1 MCSQCLLQLVAEE
14 FEGPGC
20 VKRATFSFSDE
31 QSASLTLSNQLL
43 LMTTIQPPVCPTF
56 IHLDETSP
64 TPIACCCN
72 EDRGCLVL
80 VFNLCAL
87 LAPSSHPD
95 LPLPVSTLSSAN
107 TCSHSPFRRRWLA
120 QVPSIAQPL
129 TSAPAILALASDPAP
144 CLLFSSYAKRQVEVL
159 ISPRRGIVEWLW
171 AP

>member
-1 MCSQCLLQLVAEE
+1 
-14 FEGPGC
+14 
-20 VKRATFSFSDE
+20 
-31 QSASLTLSNQLL
+31 
-43 LMTTIQPPVCPTF
+43 MTTIQPPVCPTF

-129 TSAPAILALASDPAP
+129 TSVAAILALASDPAP
-144 CLLFSSYAKRQVEVL
+144 CLLIARPTSSRGPYQSKKRNCRMAMGPMKPPHDLCREEDPQVSSYRPL
-159 ISPRRGIVEWLW
+159 
-171 AP
+171 